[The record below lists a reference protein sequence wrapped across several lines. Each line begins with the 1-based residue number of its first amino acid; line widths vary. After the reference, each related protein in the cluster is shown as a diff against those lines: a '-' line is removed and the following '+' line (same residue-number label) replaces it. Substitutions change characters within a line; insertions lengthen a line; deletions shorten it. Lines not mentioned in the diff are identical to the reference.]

1 MKRRLIPFLAILA
14 VLGLSAWKLM
24 SNKAKVEEKVYR
36 PDPAQR
42 VGVRAAV
49 VQLRELAQETQFL
62 GSFAP
67 NRKVEIR
74 PQAGGEVISL
84 PIEEGQTVKAG
95 QLLAKLDDAQLRYQL
110 EALKVNLEGYQND
123 LRRYEVLVKGDATP
137 AVNLERTGL
146 SIRATQAQIKQ
157 LEKQIANTTI
167 TAPFAGIVTQKMIE
181 KGSVVGVGSPVATI
195 TDIAALKL
203 VVSVPE
209 KAINGFQLGE
219 AIPVRTEVY
228 PQEPFTGKVT
238 MVGAEG
244 DAAHNYPVEIT
255 LANSGTRPLKA
266 GMYGTIAG
274 QGQVQAKSLS
284 IPRQALV
291 GSAKQPQVYVVENGK
306 AVLRPIQ
313 IGAATNEYY
322 QVTGG
327 LQEGEQVVTSG
338 QINLQNGT
346 LVTVQ

>member
-1 MKRRLIPFLAILA
+1 M
-14 VLGLSAWKLM
+14 V
-24 SNKAKVEEKVYR
+24 
-36 PDPAQR
+36 
-42 VGVRAAV
+42 
-49 VQLRELAQETQFL
+49 
-62 GSFAP
+62 
-67 NRKVEIR
+67 
-74 PQAGGEVISL
+74 
-84 PIEEGQTVKAG
+84 
-95 QLLAKLDDAQLRYQL
+95 
-110 EALKVNLEGYQND
+110 
-123 LRRYEVLVKGDATP
+123 
-137 AVNLERTGL
+137 
-146 SIRATQAQIKQ
+146 
-157 LEKQIANTTI
+157 
-167 TAPFAGIVTQKMIE
+167 E

-228 PQEPFTGKVT
+228 PQEPFSGKVT